1 MENNKDYNIQIN
13 SMNNLET
20 IVSISTPM
28 GTGALSVIRCS
39 GYSVPVI
46 IKNFFGKELAPRH
59 AHYIDFKKDKAVLD
73 DVIAIYYLG
82 PKSFTGEDMLEI
94 MCHGGPVMYQL
105 IINEILKI
113 KDCRLAIA
121 GEFSERAFLNNKMS
135 ILEAESVCALIN
147 AKTEEAALAARESL
161 SGKIT
166 QDLFQI
172 DSFLL
177 ETRIQVEALLDFSE
191 EDIETD
197 GLKTIESHIK
207 NCKEEILMLINK
219 LEKNRLLFETS
230 RIVVIGKP
238 NTGKSSLI
246 NYLAAEDVSIVNK
259 QAGTTRDVVSKML
272 SLDGLPVT
280 IFDTAGIRET
290 NDIIEKEGKEK
301 AIKQATSANVILY
314 LYDVVI
320 GIDNDDLKTLESL
333 KKINTNIL
341 VIANKIDLITENTL
355 SETKKKNSDSLFIS
369 IKDNIN
375 MNNLRSEILDHLKL
389 AISDSSS
396 GVYHMKQVKYLK
408 AAHKEIND
416 IEVNLIELEIVAE
429 KLKQTQENI
438 SMILDNNDDDRVLSG
453 IFSNFCIGK

>member
-1 MENNKDYNIQIN
+1 M
-13 SMNNLET
+13 SNLET

-39 GYSVPVI
+39 GKSILTI
-46 IKNFFGKELAPRH
+46 IKILFGKKLVPRR
-59 AHYIDFKKDKAVLD
+59 AQYLNIKKNNAVLD
-73 DVIAIYYLG
+73 DVVAIYYVG

-113 KDCRLAIA
+113 KNCRLAIA
-121 GEFSERAFLNNKMS
+121 GEFSERAFLNDKMS
-135 ILEAESVCALIN
+135 ILEAESICALIN

-172 DSFLL
+172 DALIL
-177 ETRIQVEALLDFSE
+177 QTRIQVEALLDFSE

-207 NCKEEILMLINK
+207 NCKEEILVLIK
-219 LEKNRLLFETS
+219 RLEKNKLLFETS
-230 RIVVIGKP
+230 KVAVIGKP

-246 NYLAAEDVSIVNK
+246 NFLTEEDVSIVNK
-259 QAGTTRDVVSKML
+259 QAGTTRDVVSKMF
-272 SLDGLPVT
+272 SLNGIPVT

-290 NDIIEKEGKEK
+290 SDSVEKEGKEK
-301 AIKQATSANVILY
+301 ALNQAASANIILY
-314 LYDVVI
+314 LYDVTI
-320 GIDNDDLKTLESL
+320 GIDNDDMKILDSL
-333 KKINTNIL
+333 KKINKNIL
-341 VIANKIDLITENTL
+341 IIANKIDLVTKNTFL
-355 SETKKKNSDSLFIS
+355 ETKKNNVEKNLFIS
-369 IKDNIN
+369 IKENIN
-375 MNNLRSEILDHLKL
+375 MDQLKSEILEYLKL
-389 AISDSSS
+389 VISDSSS
-396 GVYHMKQVKYLK
+396 GIYHIKQVKHLK
-408 AAHKEIND
+408 AAYKEIND
-416 IEVNLIELEIVAE
+416 IEVNLIELEIIAE

-438 SMILDNNDDDRVLSG
+438 SMILDNSDDDRVLSG

>member
-1 MENNKDYNIQIN
+1 
-13 SMNNLET
+13 MNNLET

-191 EDIETD
+191 EDIEID

-207 NCKEEILMLINK
+207 NCKEEILVLIKK
-219 LEKNRLLFETS
+219 LEKNKLLFETS
-230 RIVVIGKP
+230 KVAVIGKP

-246 NYLAAEDVSIVNK
+246 NFLTEEDVSIVNK
-259 QAGTTRDVVSKML
+259 QAGTTRDVVSKIF
-272 SLDGLPVT
+272 SLDGFPVT

-290 NDIIEKEGKEK
+290 SDTIEKEGKEK
-301 AIKQATSANVILY
+301 ALKQATSANIILY
-314 LYDVVI
+314 LYDVTI
-320 GIDNDDLKTLESL
+320 GIDNDDIKILKSL
-333 KKINTNIL
+333 KKINKNIL
-341 VIANKIDLITENTL
+341 IIANKIDLATKDTF
-355 SETKKKNSDSLFIS
+355 SEIKKNNSENLIIS
-369 IKDNIN
+369 IKENIN
-375 MNNLRSEILDHLKL
+375 MNELRSEILEYLKL
-389 AISDSSS
+389 AISDTSS
-396 GVYHMKQVKYLK
+396 GIYHIKQVKYLK
-408 AAHKEIND
+408 AAYKEIND
-416 IEVNLIELEIVAE
+416 IEVNLIELEIIAE

>member
-1 MENNKDYNIQIN
+1 M
-13 SMNNLET
+13 SNLET

-39 GYSVPVI
+39 GKSILTI
-46 IKNFFGKELAPRH
+46 IKILFGKKLVPRR
-59 AHYIDFKKDKAVLD
+59 AQYLNIKRNNAVLD
-73 DVIAIYYLG
+73 DVVAIYYVG

-113 KDCRLAIA
+113 KNCRLAIA
-121 GEFSERAFLNNKMS
+121 GEFSERAFLNDKMS
-135 ILEAESVCALIN
+135 ILEAESICALIN

-172 DSFLL
+172 DTLIL
-177 ETRIQVEALLDFSE
+177 QTRIQVEALLDFSE

-207 NCKEEILMLINK
+207 NCKEEILVLIK
-219 LEKNRLLFETS
+219 RLEKNKLLFETS
-230 RIVVIGKP
+230 KVAVIGKP

-246 NYLAAEDVSIVNK
+246 NFLTEEDVSIVNK
-259 QAGTTRDVVSKML
+259 QAGTTRDVVSKMF
-272 SLDGLPVT
+272 SLNGIPVT

-290 NDIIEKEGKEK
+290 SDSVEKEGKEK
-301 AIKQATSANVILY
+301 ALNQAASANIILY
-314 LYDVVI
+314 LYDVTI
-320 GIDNDDLKTLESL
+320 GIDNDDMKILDSL
-333 KKINTNIL
+333 KKINKNIFI
-341 VIANKIDLITENTL
+341 IANKIDLVTKNTFI
-355 SETKKKNSDSLFIS
+355 ETKKNNVEKNLFIS
-369 IKDNIN
+369 IKENIN
-375 MNNLRSEILDHLKL
+375 MDQLRSEILEYLKL
-389 AISDSSS
+389 VISDSSS
-396 GVYHMKQVKYLK
+396 GIYHIKQVKHLK
-408 AAHKEIND
+408 AAYKEIND
-416 IEVNLIELEIVAE
+416 IEVNLIELEIIAE

-438 SMILDNNDDDRVLSG
+438 SMILDNSDDDRVLSG

>member
-1 MENNKDYNIQIN
+1 M
-13 SMNNLET
+13 SNLET

-39 GYSVPVI
+39 GKSILTI
-46 IKNFFGKELAPRH
+46 IKILFGKKLVPRR
-59 AHYIDFKKDKAVLD
+59 AQYLNIKKNNAVLD
-73 DVIAIYYLG
+73 DVVAIYYVG

-113 KDCRLAIA
+113 KNCRLAIA
-121 GEFSERAFLNNKMS
+121 GEFSERAFLNDKMS
-135 ILEAESVCALIN
+135 ILEAESICALIN

-172 DSFLL
+172 DALIL
-177 ETRIQVEALLDFSE
+177 QTRIQVEALLDFSE

-207 NCKEEILMLINK
+207 NCKEEILVLIK
-219 LEKNRLLFETS
+219 RLEKNKLLFETS
-230 RIVVIGKP
+230 KVAVIGKP

-246 NYLAAEDVSIVNK
+246 NFLTEEDVSIVNK
-259 QAGTTRDVVSKML
+259 QAGTTRDVVSKMF
-272 SLDGLPVT
+272 SLNGIPVT

-290 NDIIEKEGKEK
+290 SDSVEKEGKEK
-301 AIKQATSANVILY
+301 ALNQAASANIILY
-314 LYDVVI
+314 LYDVTI
-320 GIDNDDLKTLESL
+320 GIDNDDMKILDSL
-333 KKINTNIL
+333 KKINKNIL
-341 VIANKIDLITENTL
+341 IIANKIDLVTKNTFI
-355 SETKKKNSDSLFIS
+355 ETKKNNVEKNLFIS
-369 IKDNIN
+369 IKENIN
-375 MNNLRSEILDHLKL
+375 MDQLRSEILEYLKL
-389 AISDSSS
+389 VISDSSS
-396 GVYHMKQVKYLK
+396 GIYHIKQVKHLK
-408 AAHKEIND
+408 AAYKEIND
-416 IEVNLIELEIVAE
+416 IEVSLIELEIIAE

-438 SMILDNNDDDRVLSG
+438 SMILDNSDDDRVLSG

>member
-1 MENNKDYNIQIN
+1 M
-13 SMNNLET
+13 SNLET

-39 GYSVPVI
+39 GKSILTI
-46 IKNFFGKELAPRH
+46 IKILFGKKLVPRR
-59 AHYIDFKKDKAVLD
+59 AQYLNIKKNNAVLD
-73 DVIAIYYLG
+73 DVVAIYYVG

-113 KDCRLAIA
+113 KNCRLAIA
-121 GEFSERAFLNNKMS
+121 GEFSERAFLNDKMS
-135 ILEAESVCALIN
+135 ILEAESICALIN

-172 DSFLL
+172 DALIL
-177 ETRIQVEALLDFSE
+177 QTRIQVEALLDFSE

-207 NCKEEILMLINK
+207 NCKEEILVLIK
-219 LEKNRLLFETS
+219 RLEKNKLLFETS
-230 RIVVIGKP
+230 KVAVIGKP

-246 NYLAAEDVSIVNK
+246 NFLTEEDVSIVNK
-259 QAGTTRDVVSKML
+259 QAGTTRDVVSKMF
-272 SLDGLPVT
+272 SLNGIPVT

-290 NDIIEKEGKEK
+290 SDSVEKEGKEK
-301 AIKQATSANVILY
+301 ALNQAASANIILY
-314 LYDVVI
+314 LYDVTI
-320 GIDNDDLKTLESL
+320 GIDNDDMKILDSL
-333 KKINTNIL
+333 KKINKNIL
-341 VIANKIDLITENTL
+341 IIANKIDLVTKNTFI
-355 SETKKKNSDSLFIS
+355 ETKKNNVEKNLFIS
-369 IKDNIN
+369 IKENIN
-375 MNNLRSEILDHLKL
+375 MDQLRSEILEYLKL
-389 AISDSSS
+389 VISDSSS
-396 GVYHMKQVKYLK
+396 GIYHIKQVKHLK
-408 AAHKEIND
+408 AAYKEIND
-416 IEVNLIELEIVAE
+416 IEVNLIELEIIAE

-438 SMILDNNDDDRVLSG
+438 SMILDNSDDDRVLSG